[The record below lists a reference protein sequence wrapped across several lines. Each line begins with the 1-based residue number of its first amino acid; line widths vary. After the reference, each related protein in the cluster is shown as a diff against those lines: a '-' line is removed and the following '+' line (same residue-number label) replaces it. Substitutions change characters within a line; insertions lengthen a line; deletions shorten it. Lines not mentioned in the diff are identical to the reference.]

1 MNYII
6 AKFTYENKL
15 YYIAVLNNNLVFY
28 KMNNSNEKNYYLTT
42 EETNML
48 KSIYAKLT
56 INQNNSV
63 YIKELEI
70 NQNIYSLFFDKKNSN
85 YFWIPKNG
93 IYNNEDNIQ
102 LNFMYNDTPS
112 LIYSKNETNNT
123 NDNKFYQKFIKV
135 GKKVFIVL
143 VAANLCS
150 ALLNFN
156 VNNIEKKVDDIG
168 IPTYTNS
175 SIDYTEPTEYTLIN
189 EENNIS
195 VEFNYNEIE
204 SIINNNKNLSD
215 EEKNFIN
222 KMKFVFEQNYTYM
235 DIDLI
240 KERLSSLKINYDKMQ
255 VNINGMYD
263 ASNNEI
269 TFNAESFENLNKCT
283 FIHEFLHVLQNNSKN
298 FIGELSN
305 EFFARETLIYMYN
318 NKLIDGYNLLNPVT
332 KDLFNQNKLEAPKT
346 DADMLYYIYWDNGFS
361 SGYSQYISFYYA
373 IANILPME
381 TLREFEFNPAKIDI
395 IADKLYEIEKNYNG
409 NAQIT
414 NSYQLVDNI
423 NSIALNDNIQPI
435 TKIENSIKDIE
446 YFYNNIKGYSIF
458 DDLELLPYLN
468 NMIYCI
474 DLKTG
479 NEKLLNSNNYLK
491 DTYEYYG
498 NVLPKS
504 YFSKENSN
512 PIYVYIENGEKKA
525 TIINDDIIENYVNYY
540 NNLENSLN
548 K

>member
-1 MNYII
+1 MKFDGVELEKFDKLKRIIGKTKQTKISSELKYIDNGLMDEQREELSI
-6 AKFTYENKL
+6 LEKRNK
-15 YYIAVLNNNLVFY
+15 
-28 KMNNSNEKNYYLTT
+28 
-42 EETNML
+42 EET
-48 KSIYAKLT
+48 LT
-56 INQNNSV
+56 
-63 YIKELEI
+63 KE
-70 NQNIYSLFFDKKNSN
+70 DKKRMEELRKKREQKNAAISILRGISIR
-85 YFWIPKNG
+85 IPLLVYG
-93 IYNNEDNIQ
+93 IDK
-102 LNFMYNDTPS
+102 D
-112 LIYSKNETNNT
+112 
-123 NDNKFYQKFIKV
+123 
-135 GKKVFIVL
+135 
-143 VAANLCS
+143 
-150 ALLNFN
+150 
-156 VNNIEKKVDDIG
+156 
-168 IPTYTNS
+168 
-175 SIDYTEPTEYTLIN
+175 
-189 EENNIS
+189 
-195 VEFNYNEIE
+195 
-204 SIINNNKNLSD
+204 
-215 EEKNFIN
+215 
-222 KMKFVFEQNYTYM
+222 
-235 DIDLI
+235 
-240 KERLSSLKINYDKMQ
+240 INYD
-255 VNINGMYD
+255 
-263 ASNNEI
+263 I
-269 TFNAESFENLNKCT
+269 TIDEFADMVDDESW
-283 FIHEFLHVLQNNSKN
+283 
-298 FIGELSN
+298 N
-305 EFFARETLIYMYN
+305 EFMPE
-318 NKLIDGYNLLNPVT
+318 GVT

-381 TLREFEFNPAKIDI
+381 TLREFEFNPAKIDL

-409 NAQIT
+409 NAQIN

-512 PIYVYIENGEKKA
+512 PIYVYIENGEEKA
-525 TIINDDIIENYVNYY
+525 TIINDDRIENYVNYY